1 MSVNLDRQD
10 AVSLASDL
18 VQGARDIN
26 QLNLARANHREAL
39 LSALKERPALLRNVR
54 HENEEHFFTFA
65 IKKNYEYF
73 IQLKR
78 NQYTNALAQQYIYQ
92 RLMAVEPAEKRAP
105 REDSDIVIQKSLDE
119 KITVTYFYT
128 TPEGEELYYQDPEL
142 GVPVALKSNL
152 KISLKIDNAVSLI
165 DKLDTCIEQL
175 GAKKIKI
182 AICDL
187 IANEYKIFIN
197 SFIKTKNVG
206 YYSLCTS
213 FDEIEAGYRV
223 ALNRAFGSY
232 GISATE
238 IIVRRLAIP
247 KDIQNKIEDL
257 AFKTRQH
264 SFVVNAESALAKAS
278 LENYETKLSIQQK
291 YPDAEHSLTEYEK
304 DLALKRYLEKNGV
317 DKDVNVDRSIKLEKT
332 RDAIDAALEKKEDII
347 PDIPEKKNAFKGVFI
362 TFLILSLIADLIL
375 FINNVGAGFIVLG
388 VITILF
394 GLIGAFNH
402 ERMSSVSV
410 APDAAKLTH
419 GENSS
424 EGDNV

>member
-1 MSVNLDRQD
+1 M
-10 AVSLASDL
+10 
-18 VQGARDIN
+18 
-26 QLNLARANHREAL
+26 
-39 LSALKERPALLRNVR
+39 
-54 HENEEHFFTFA
+54 
-65 IKKNYEYF
+65 
-73 IQLKR
+73 
-78 NQYTNALAQQYIYQ
+78 
-92 RLMAVEPAEKRAP
+92 
-105 REDSDIVIQKSLDE
+105 
-119 KITVTYFYT
+119 
-128 TPEGEELYYQDPEL
+128 
-142 GVPVALKSNL
+142 
-152 KISLKIDNAVSLI
+152 
-165 DKLDTCIEQL
+165 
-175 GAKKIKI
+175 
-182 AICDL
+182 
-187 IANEYKIFIN
+187 
-197 SFIKTKNVG
+197 
-206 YYSLCTS
+206 
-213 FDEIEAGYRV
+213 
-223 ALNRAFGSY
+223 
-232 GISATE
+232 
-238 IIVRRLAIP
+238 
-247 KDIQNKIEDL
+247 
-257 AFKTRQH
+257 
-264 SFVVNAESALAKAS
+264 NAESALAKAS

-402 ERMSSVSV
+402 ERMSSASV

>member
-1 MSVNLDRQD
+1 
-10 AVSLASDL
+10 
-18 VQGARDIN
+18 
-26 QLNLARANHREAL
+26 
-39 LSALKERPALLRNVR
+39 
-54 HENEEHFFTFA
+54 
-65 IKKNYEYF
+65 
-73 IQLKR
+73 
-78 NQYTNALAQQYIYQ
+78 
-92 RLMAVEPAEKRAP
+92 
-105 REDSDIVIQKSLDE
+105 
-119 KITVTYFYT
+119 
-128 TPEGEELYYQDPEL
+128 
-142 GVPVALKSNL
+142 
-152 KISLKIDNAVSLI
+152 
-165 DKLDTCIEQL
+165 
-175 GAKKIKI
+175 
-182 AICDL
+182 
-187 IANEYKIFIN
+187 
-197 SFIKTKNVG
+197 
-206 YYSLCTS
+206 
-213 FDEIEAGYRV
+213 V